1 MNDATG
7 HAMISQVASKMLA
20 HAGFQGAQASA
31 LAVMTDIT
39 VEFFLNLGRT
49 LRGYTD
55 LYNKGMTAEV
65 TQRLLFRYDGYCSEE
80 STSKNIILNLS
91 GNFLFTLSH
100 I

>member
-7 HAMISQVASKMLA
+7 HAMVSQVASKLLA

-31 LAVMTDIT
+31 LAVMTDLT

-65 TQRLLFRYDGYCSEE
+65 R
-80 STSKNIILNLS
+80 
-91 GNFLFTLSH
+91 
-100 I
+100 

>member
-1 MNDATG
+1 MV
-7 HAMISQVASKMLA
+7 SQVASKLLA

-65 TQRLLFRYDGYCSEE
+65 RQRRWRLHVRWLKEMLLEAQVL
-80 STSKNIILNLS
+80 IIVRNYFPCTGNLAA
-91 GNFLFTLSH
+91 H
-100 I
+100 AA

>member
-1 MNDATG
+1 
-7 HAMISQVASKMLA
+7 MISRVTSKLLA

-39 VEFFLNLGRT
+39 VEFFLNLGRV

-65 TQRLLFRYDGYCSEE
+65 KTQFFA
-80 STSKNIILNLS
+80 NWMFQVALNEW
-91 GNFLFTLSH
+91 
-100 I
+100 ICY